1 MIILKIIRQ
10 IRKAIKN
17 LFFKIFE
24 NRKTSWK
31 QTFILKNIKKLFL
44 KIIFK
49 NYFLKIVF
57 ESIL

>member
-31 QTFILKNIKKLFL
+31 QTFILKNIKKLIL
-44 KIIFK
+44 KNVYK